1 MRIDEMMNGSRVDA
15 AKAACMRRRA
25 QAGGFGV
32 GGFGLGGL
40 RADHRH
46 GPICC
51 GRARPSCVT
60 RPIAAFG
67 AIANFCGTK
76 PMDDFS
82 TISMGAWNARKS
94 TRLLP
99 HRGSF
104 CGTKPMGHLAMISTT
119 AAQNAILRAFV
130 RPRRMV
136 GLRSGYRRT

>member
-1 MRIDEMMNGSRVDA
+1 MSIDEMMNGSRVDA

-32 GGFGLGGL
+32 GGFGVGGL
-40 RADHRH
+40 LADHRH

-51 GRARPSCVT
+51 GRARPSCAT
-60 RPIAAFG
+60 RPMAAFG

-76 PMDDFS
+76 PIDDFS
-82 TISMGAWNARKS
+82 TISMGTWNLRIS

-104 CGTKPMGHLAMISTT
+104 
-119 AAQNAILRAFV
+119 LRNEANGAFGNDFND
-130 RPRRMV
+130 RGPE
-136 GLRSGYRRT
+136 